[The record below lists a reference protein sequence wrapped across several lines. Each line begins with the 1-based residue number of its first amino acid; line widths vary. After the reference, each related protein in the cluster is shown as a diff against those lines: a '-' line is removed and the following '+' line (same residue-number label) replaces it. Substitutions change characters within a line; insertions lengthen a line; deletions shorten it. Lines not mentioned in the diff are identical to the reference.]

1 MALPNC
7 AQVKVT
13 EVENF
18 ENFFNLKLIFFNFFY
33 YTGIKNNFFK
43 IKKYYFNTKKHFKNQ
58 PPKQTQITVIA
69 I

>member
-18 ENFFNLKLIFFNFFY
+18 EIFFNLKLIFFNFFY
-33 YTGIKNNFFK
+33 YTCIKNNFFK
-43 IKKYYFNTKKHFKNQ
+43 IKKYYFNKKNILKTSLPN
-58 PPKQTQITVIA
+58 KLK
-69 I
+69 